1 MKMNDEQLCAYVE
14 KWHAARYDKW
24 TTIYRGIRMNRVYG
38 IYRLSDGTEL
48 LDVLDSIYGNYEEHL
63 YSKDLLPVY
72 FSSPHQLL
80 TFLQNY
86 GAYCEEQLK
95 WMLALPIEERQDREI
110 CDIIEM
116 CHDVVELTT
125 YCLESYEVNIID
137 NTYLKPYLDM
147 KAFLDA
153 EKVDGFMNRLEAIY
167 SSIPSSI
174 HKGKLNEAWFHSVAH
189 SVMYQFGFRFYS
201 ESETSEGRMDMR
213 IEMDKHIYIF
223 EFKYSEDD
231 VDMSEDALQQIHEK
245 HYADPYLVLGKKV
258 IAVGVT
264 FGKKK
269 RNVTNYK
276 LEVLSNR

>member
-14 KWHAARYDKW
+14 KWYAARYDKW
-24 TTIYRGIRMNRVYG
+24 TTIYQGIRENRVNG
-38 IYRLSDGTEL
+38 IYRLPDGTKL
-48 LDVLDSIYGNYEEHL
+48 LDALDSIMANYQEHL
-63 YSKDLLPVY
+63 YCKNLLPVY

-86 GAYCEEQLK
+86 GEDCKKQLK
-95 WMLALPIEERQDREI
+95 WMLALPMSELQDYEVD
-110 CDIIEM
+110 DIIEM
-116 CHDVVELTT
+116 HQDVVEMTT

-153 EKVDGFMNRLEAIY
+153 ENVGGFMKRMEAIY
-167 SSIPSSI
+167 SSIPTSI
-174 HKGKLNEAWFHSVAH
+174 HKGNLNEALFHSVAH
-189 SVMYQFGFRFYS
+189 SVMCQFGFRFCS
-201 ESETSEGRMDMR
+201 ESETNEGRMDMR

-231 VDMSEDALQQIHEK
+231 VDMSEDALQQIHDK
-245 HYADPYLVLGKKV
+245 HYADPYLVQGKKV
-258 IAVGVT
+258 IAVGVS

-269 RNVTNYK
+269 RNVVNYK
-276 LEVLSNR
+276 FEELSI